1 MSESWHEER
10 ERLVKLLEGIRSG
23 KITHVDAEGLREL
36 QVATPQNIEWI
47 GTRVAELNRRLG

>member
-10 ERLVKLLEGIRSG
+10 EQLVNLLEGIRSG

-36 QVATPQNIEWI
+36 QAATPKNIEWI
-47 GTRVAELNRRLG
+47 ETRVAELNRRLS